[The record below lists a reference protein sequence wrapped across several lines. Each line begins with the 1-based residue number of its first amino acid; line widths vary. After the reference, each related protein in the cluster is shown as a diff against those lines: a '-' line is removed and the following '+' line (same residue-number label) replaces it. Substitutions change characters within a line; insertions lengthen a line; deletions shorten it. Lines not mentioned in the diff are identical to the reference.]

1 VSQRGDTEQQKDIE
15 RTFPMASST
24 VIANSIRLNDKT
36 GVFGGVYG
44 QLKLE
49 GISKGLSDWLLSS
62 YVVENSISGTGG
74 TGNCVGGFLLNT
86 AGSVGVMTK
95 ALGGVLSGQNSVE
108 YIKAVALGISS
119 IPYKVSGP
127 SVGVGTGAFIV
138 TGGKGSPDLLY
149 ASIRAG
155 LVSKTLAYNGMYS
168 DLELKALSS
177 GIVSLFTVGLIGGG
191 GIVGTVSPS
200 FVSTQNAPIKVIL

>member
-1 VSQRGDTEQQKDIE
+1 
-15 RTFPMASST
+15 MASSI

-36 GVFGGVYG
+36 GVFGGAVG

-62 YVVENSISGTGG
+62 YVVENSIAGTGG
-74 TGNCVGGFLLNT
+74 SGTCVGGFVLN
-86 AGSVGVMTK
+86 SVSGLGVMSS
-95 ALGGVLSGQNSVE
+95 AIGAVLQGVSSAE
-108 YIKAVALGISS
+108 YIKALTLGICSV
-119 IPYKVSGP
+119 PYKVSGA

-138 TGGKGSPDLLY
+138 TGGKGSSDLLY

-155 LVSKTLAYNGMYS
+155 LVSKTLEYNGVYS
-168 DLELKALSS
+168 DLELKALSV

-191 GIVGTVSPS
+191 GIVGTASPS
-200 FVSTQNAPIKVIL
+200 FVSTQNTPIKVIL

>member
-1 VSQRGDTEQQKDIE
+1 MSQRGDTEQQNSIE

-24 VIANSIRLNDKT
+24 VIANSIRLNDQT
-36 GVFGGVYG
+36 GVFGGVSG

-49 GISKGLSDWLLSS
+49 GISKGLSDWLLNS
-62 YVVENSISGTGG
+62 YVVENSIAGTGG
-74 TGNCVGGFLLNT
+74 AGNCVGGFIL
-86 AGSVGVMTK
+86 
-95 ALGGVLSGQNSVE
+95 NSVSGIGIMTSAMGTVLQGVSSAE
-108 YIKAVALGISS
+108 YIKALTLGICSV
-119 IPYKVSGP
+119 PYKVSGP

-138 TGGKGSPDLLY
+138 TGGKGSSDLLY

-177 GIVSLFTVGLIGGG
+177 GIVSLFTAGLIGGG
-191 GIVGTVSPS
+191 GILGTPSPS
-200 FVSTQNAPIKVIL
+200 FVSTQNTPIKVIL

>member
-1 VSQRGDTEQQKDIE
+1 MSQRGDTEQQNSIE

-24 VIANSIRLNDKT
+24 VIASSIRLNDQT

-49 GISKGLSDWLLSS
+49 GISKGLSDWLLNS
-62 YVVENSISGTGG
+62 YVVENSVAGTGG
-74 TGNCVGGFLLNT
+74 AGNCVGGFMVNT
-86 AGSVGVMTK
+86 LGSVGVMTK
-95 ALGGVLSGQNSVE
+95 ALGGVLNGQSSVE
-108 YIKAVALGISS
+108 YIKAIALGISS

-127 SVGVGTGAFIV
+127 SVAVGTGAFIV

-155 LVSKTLAYNGMYS
+155 LVSKSLAYNGMYS